1 MQVTDRHLEQ
11 YRDEGYCLVEGLIP
25 ADLMADVWRRVEE
38 VVAALPAWAERHFQV
53 LDPERYTAA
62 AGGAIP
68 AGIQRP
74 ATQEEVFRAVAE
86 HANLA
91 EAMARLLGGPVRLF
105 TDQVGVKYGAIVEEQ
120 GGRSYFHQDSF
131 YWHIDPALGCNCW
144 IPMMD
149 VAADAIALAV
159 MPGSQRGWQ
168 LIEHESYYDNPPM
181 GHVKDGEGF
190 VPFKRHRVPLAEVD
204 YAEEVLV
211 PMRVGD
217 GLFFTNYTWH
227 RSEPNRT
234 GESMG
239 FYAIAYQVEGAKG

>member
-1 MQVTDRHLEQ
+1 MLVTDRHLEQ

-25 ADLMADVWRRVEE
+25 SDLMVDVWRRVEE
-38 VVAALPAWAERHFQV
+38 IITVLPTWAERHFQV
-53 LDPERYTAA
+53 LDPERYTMA

-74 ATQEEVFRAVAE
+74 ATQEEIFRAVAE

-91 EAMARLLGGPVRLF
+91 EAMARLLGGSVRLF
-105 TDQVGVKYGAIVEEQ
+105 TDQVGVKYGAIAEEQ

-131 YWHIDPALGCNCW
+131 YWHIDPELGCNCW

-168 LIEHESYYDNPPM
+168 LVEHESYHDNPPM

-190 VPFKRHRVPLAEVD
+190 VPFKRHRIPLGEVD
-204 YAEEVLV
+204 YVGETLV
-211 PMRVGD
+211 PMRAGD

-234 GESMG
+234 GKSMG
-239 FYAIAYQVEGAKG
+239 FYAIAYQIGG

>member
-38 VVAALPAWAERHFQV
+38 VVAAL
-53 LDPERYTAA
+53 
-62 AGGAIP
+62 P

-211 PMRVGD
+211 PMRAGD